1 MRNIV
6 AAASR
11 KVAAAYG
18 IDPQEVG
25 RACSNR
31 PDGRGFV
38 SDAVASRPEGQ
49 IVDPPGG
56 R

>member
-1 MRNIV
+1 MRDIV
-6 AAASR
+6 AAAAS

-18 IDPQEVG
+18 MDPQDVG

-38 SDAVASRPEGQ
+38 SDAVASRTEGR
-49 IVDPPGG
+49 VDASA
-56 R
+56 